1 MLLVHAWVH
10 ILDTT
15 LPNALSWFVHTETWY
30 LERVKGG
37 DVCECKVWLGSTQVC
52 CTIDVHVYV
61 CILAVDRESLCPGVV
76 LGISPDQE
84 TEARCQGQHSS
95 TDKNAISVVVFSFIS
110 FLLFSSVVSEGS
122 VC

>member
-1 MLLVHAWVH
+1 M
-10 ILDTT
+10 
-15 LPNALSWFVHTETWY
+15 
-30 LERVKGG
+30 
-37 DVCECKVWLGSTQVC
+37 CECRVWLGSTQVC

-76 LGISPDQE
+76 LGTSPDQE